1 MKKFSFDSP
10 LDFLALVFRRR
21 WWAASCFVLLASA
34 VVTVAWMLPPLY
46 VSETLILIEP
56 RDVPEDFV
64 KDLVS
69 VSTEDRL
76 SSIQETVLS
85 RTNLVRIL
93 NEFSADLPNLRG
105 LDDDSRVNRIRK
117 RIKIDVQTRRDR
129 NRSPLYFR
137 VAFENESPALAQR
150 VASRLAAL
158 FIEHDSRTREQQV
171 FGTTQFMSGELDKVS
186 MQLNEAAD
194 QLRVLKERYRHE
206 LPEHLDT
213 NLRNLDRLHEQ
224 LKANTEALDRYVT
237 MRLSLELQLSETPQQ
252 ISKTLAASAS
262 PNHPA
267 AARSPLVEQYRQKEM
282 NYREL
287 RNRYTEKHPDVARLK
302 VELDRLKEEI
312 PPEDF
317 QEIQQEQAAEPIVI
331 TETNPV
337 YQRLTA
343 QLEEVKTE
351 ISIRDRERTWIQE
364 QITRINWRVQN
375 TPQREQEIASLLRE
389 HADLQKQYEDLKGKL
404 SQARLAES
412 LESKQKGAQFV
423 ILDPA
428 SFPMR
433 PAKPNRLMILLL
445 GLAGSLGLGLA
456 VAVGVDFVD
465 QKVWT
470 QAELERLIGSPV
482 LVEIPEIVSSRQLR
496 HEVKK
501 KHRHRILAGAAGLL
515 VLGLLALVLVT
526 PALRRPLG
534 AEVRHVVSRIGDVIV
549 R

>member
-10 LDFLALVFRRR
+10 FDVLALVFRRR
-21 WWAASCFVLLASA
+21 WWAACCFVLLSSA

-85 RTNLVRIL
+85 RTNLLRIL

-105 LDDDSRVNRIRK
+105 LDDDARVNRIRK

-137 VAFENESPALAQR
+137 VAFENESPALAQK
-150 VASRLAAL
+150 VAGRLAAL

-186 MQLNEAAD
+186 MQLNEAAS
-194 QLRVLKERYRHE
+194 QLRVIKERYRNE

-213 NLRNLDRLHEQ
+213 NLRSLDRFHEQ

-237 MRLSLELQLSETPQQ
+237 MRLSLELQLTDTPAQ
-252 ISKTLAASAS
+252 ISKTLPPLVS
-262 PNHPA
+262 PSRPLQT
-267 AARSPLVEQYRQKEM
+267 RSPLVEQYRQKEM
-282 NYREL
+282 AYKEL
-287 RNRYTEKHPDVARLK
+287 RNRYTERHPDVLSLK
-302 VELDRLKEEI
+302 SELDRLQAEI

-317 QEIQQEQAAEPIVI
+317 QQIQQEEAAGPTVI
-331 TETNPV
+331 TEPNPV

-351 ISIRDRERTWIQE
+351 IAIRDRERTWIQE
-364 QITRINWRVQN
+364 QINKLNWRIQN

-389 HADLQKQYEDLKGKL
+389 HDELQKQYEDLKGKL

-428 SFPMR
+428 GFPMR
-433 PAKPNRLMILLL
+433 PSKPNRLMILLL
-445 GLAGSLGLGLA
+445 GIAGSLGMGLA
-456 VAVGVDFVD
+456 VAVGVDFMD

-470 QAELERLIGSPV
+470 QAELEKFMGMPV
-482 LVEIPEIVSSRQLR
+482 LVEIPEIASSRQLR
-496 HEVKK
+496 HEQKK
-501 KHRHRILAGAAGLL
+501 KRRQRILAAAGVAI
-515 VLGLLALVLVT
+515 VLALLAVVFLT
-526 PALRRPLG
+526 PAIRQPLG
-534 AEVRHVVSRIGDVIV
+534 AEVRHLVNRIGDVIV

>member
-10 LDFLALVFRRR
+10 FDVLALVFRRR
-21 WWAASCFVLLASA
+21 WWAACCFVLLSSA

-85 RTNLVRIL
+85 RTNLLRIL

-105 LDDDSRVNRIRK
+105 LDDDARVNRIRK

-137 VAFENESPALAQR
+137 VAFENESPALAQK
-150 VASRLAAL
+150 VAGRLAAL

-186 MQLNEAAD
+186 MQLNEAAS
-194 QLRVLKERYRHE
+194 QLRVIKERYRNE

-213 NLRNLDRLHEQ
+213 NLRSLDRFHEQ

-237 MRLSLELQLSETPQQ
+237 MRLSLELQLTDTPAQ
-252 ISKTLAASAS
+252 ISKTLPPLVS
-262 PNHPA
+262 PSRPLQT
-267 AARSPLVEQYRQKEM
+267 RSPLVEQYRQKEM
-282 NYREL
+282 AYKEL
-287 RNRYTEKHPDVARLK
+287 RNRYTERHPDVLSLK
-302 VELDRLKEEI
+302 SELDRLQAEI

-317 QEIQQEQAAEPIVI
+317 QEIQQEEAAGPTVI
-331 TETNPV
+331 TEPNPV

-351 ISIRDRERTWIQE
+351 IAIRDRERTWIQE
-364 QITRINWRVQN
+364 QINKLNWRIQN

-389 HADLQKQYEDLKGKL
+389 HDELQKQYEDLKGKL

-428 SFPMR
+428 GFPMR
-433 PAKPNRLMILLL
+433 PSKPNRLMILLL
-445 GLAGSLGLGLA
+445 GIAGSLGMGLA
-456 VAVGVDFVD
+456 VAVGVDFMD

-470 QAELERLIGSPV
+470 QAELEKFMGMPV
-482 LVEIPEIVSSRQLR
+482 LVEIPEIASSRQLR
-496 HEVKK
+496 HEQKK
-501 KHRHRILAGAAGLL
+501 KRRQRILAAAGVAI
-515 VLGLLALVLVT
+515 VLALLAVVFLT
-526 PALRRPLG
+526 PAIRQPLG
-534 AEVRHVVSRIGDVIV
+534 AEVRHLVNRIGDVIV

>member
-1 MKKFSFDSP
+1 MKKLSFDSP
-10 LDFLALVFRRR
+10 LEFLALLIRRK
-21 WWAASCFVLLASA
+21 WWAIACFVLLAAS
-34 VVTVAWMLPPLY
+34 VVTVAFMLPPLY

-85 RTNLVRIL
+85 RTNLVRVL
-93 NEFSADLPNLRG
+93 NEFSTEMPAMRNLAD
-105 LDDDSRVNRIRK
+105 DIRVARMRK

-137 VAFENESPALAQR
+137 VAFENENPALAQK
-150 VASRLAAL
+150 VAGRLAAL

-186 MQLNEAAD
+186 MQLNEAAS
-194 QLRVLKERYRHE
+194 QLRVMKERYRNE

-213 NLRNLDRLHEQ
+213 NLRSLDRLHEQ

-237 MRLSLELQLSETPQQ
+237 MRHSLELQLSETMPQ
-252 ISKTLAASAS
+252 ISKTLRPAGS
-262 PNHPA
+262 PDRPLTT
-267 AARSPLVEQYRQKEM
+267 RSPLVEQYRQKEM
-282 NYREL
+282 LYREL
-287 RNRYTEKHPDVARLK
+287 RNRYTERHPDVARLK
-302 VELDRLKEEI
+302 AELDRLREEI

-317 QEIQQEQAAEPIVI
+317 EEIQQEQPAEPTVV
-331 TETNPV
+331 TEPNPV

-351 ISIRDRERTWIQE
+351 ISIRDRERGWIQE
-364 QITRINWRVQN
+364 QINKLNWRVQN
-375 TPQREQEIASLLRE
+375 TPQREQEISSLLRE
-389 HADLQKQYEDLKGKL
+389 HGELQRQYEDLKGKL
-404 SQARLAES
+404 AQARLAES

-433 PAKPNRLMILLL
+433 PAKPNRLLILLL

-456 VAVGVDFVD
+456 VAIGVDFVD

-470 QAELERLIGSPV
+470 QTELERLMGMPV
-482 LVEIPEIVSSRQLR
+482 LVEIPEIASTRHSR
-496 HEVKK
+496 HEQMRKRRQTVVAGTLVLAGLVVAGF
-501 KHRHRILAGAAGLL
+501 ILA
-515 VLGLLALVLVT
+515 T
-526 PALRRPLG
+526 PALRQPLA
-534 AEVRHVVSRIGDVIV
+534 AEIRHAVERIGDVIV
-549 R
+549 K